1 MSDLSKMG
9 KALNS
14 EVRTVERLAFGT
26 NTHLLLF

>member
-14 EVRTVERLAFGT
+14 EVRTVKRFALGT
-26 NTHLLLF
+26 NTITNL